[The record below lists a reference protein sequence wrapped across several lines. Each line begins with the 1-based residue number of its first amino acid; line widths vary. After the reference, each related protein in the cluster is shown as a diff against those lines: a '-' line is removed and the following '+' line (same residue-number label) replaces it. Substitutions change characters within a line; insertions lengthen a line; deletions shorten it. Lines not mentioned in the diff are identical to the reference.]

1 MLKLLSIYLNQVSL
15 TLKQGIRSQ
24 SQLSQRCI
32 QMCTAFHTFHDCLIK
47 YFNSPCMQ
55 QSYYCTWDF
64 LFAVFALDHQVYES
78 DLTTDMLA

>member
-55 QSYYCTWDF
+55 QSYYIVRGIFCLPF
-64 LFAVFALDHQVYES
+64 LH
-78 DLTTDMLA
+78 LTIKFMSQI